1 MASESYQPVDAVAEM
16 GPWKRRRVRLRCVPL
31 LSSGT
36 CGCTC
41 DAVVTTDQ
49 TLLERRVRRS
59 EATVSPEGL
68 AGGRGADPAQGRLV
82 PRLPGASFGN
92 DRRLQ
97 SRGGSSASQG
107 FCLDFHQER
116 ASSCGATGPLP
127 GVQASPRSSFSRG
140 WTEPRGHPGVLSC
153 PGKEVEPA
161 GLRVRRGQQGARRGH
176 LGSWYRQCPS
186 PGSVHGDGTHSLG
199 VVVGHQA
206 RLFPALRNLHSKAT
220 GRRMCQL

>member
-16 GPWKRRRVRLRCVPL
+16 GPRKWRRVRLRCVPL

-59 EATVSPEGL
+59 EATVSPDGL

-92 DRRLQ
+92 DRHLQ

-140 WTEPRGHPGVLSC
+140 WTEP
-153 PGKEVEPA
+153 
-161 GLRVRRGQQGARRGH
+161 QQGARRGH
-176 LGSWYRQCPS
+176 LGSWHRQCPS
-186 PGSVHGDGTHSLG
+186 PGSVHGDGTRSLG